1 MCIIFFLN
9 YLASLLMQLFYMV
22 PAVNYVGVSFLF
34 WKYGLLFSSC
44 SWEYLLN
51 QLCVPASSGTVA
63 DGHMAIK
70 S

>member
-1 MCIIFFLN
+1 
-9 YLASLLMQLFYMV
+9 MQLFYMV